1 MPTSVSD
8 PPGNLSLVLATRSP
22 QRQALLRDAGFEL
35 EIEPA
40 EVDEDNYA
48 PSTMPA
54 DLAIDLALAKAN
66 MISDRFPDRV
76 VLGADTVVAF
86 GDHILGKPMDA
97 AHAREILKLIAG
109 ATVVVITGVAV
120 AVAARR
126 YMKTKRVMSAA
137 RIKSLTHGE
146 LEKYMLSGA
155 WRNKA
160 GGFGLQD
167 ENTIVREVRG
177 CRTNVIG
184 LPIKT
189 TTAMLKEA
197 GILPREKR

>member
-1 MPTSVSD
+1 
-8 PPGNLSLVLATRSP
+8 LASRSP
-22 QRQALLRDAGFEL
+22 QRQSLLRAAGFKFTV
-35 EIEPA
+35 EPA

-66 MISDRFPDRV
+66 AISDRFPDRV

-86 GDHILGKPMDA
+86 GDHILGKPEDA
-97 AHAREILKLIAG
+97 MHAREILRLIAG
-109 ATVVVITGVAV
+109 TTVVVVTGIAV
-120 AVAARR
+120 AVGARQ

-137 RIKSLTHGE
+137 RIKSLTHHE

-167 ENTIVREVRG
+167 ENNIIREVRG

-184 LPIKT
+184 LPMKT
-189 TTAMLKEA
+189 TTAMLLEA
-197 GILPREKR
+197 GIAPHKKS

>member
-1 MPTSVSD
+1 M
-8 PPGNLSLVLATRSP
+8 VLASRSP

-35 EIEPA
+35 AVEPA

-86 GDHILGKPMDA
+86 GDHILGKPEDA
-97 AHAREILKLIAG
+97 MHAREVLRLIAG
-109 ATVVVITGVAV
+109 TTVVVITGVAV
-120 AVAARR
+120 AVASRQ

-146 LEKYMLSGA
+146 LERYMLSGA

-197 GILPREKR
+197 GVVPREKR